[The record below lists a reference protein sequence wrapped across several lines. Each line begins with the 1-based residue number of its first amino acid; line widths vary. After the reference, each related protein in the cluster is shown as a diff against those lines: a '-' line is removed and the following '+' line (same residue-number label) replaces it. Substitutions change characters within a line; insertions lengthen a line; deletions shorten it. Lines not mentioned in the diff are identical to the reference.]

1 MLRAPKPHAL
11 ADDELLA
18 TYANHFTITAA
29 CPCGHTRELFAR
41 PIQTMLGKGVLIGRV
56 RECLRCHGARS
67 AAQWSRSSAC
77 PGKSDGPPQTAR
89 RSASPAP
96 AGHVAGCA

>member
-1 MLRAPKPHAL
+1 MPRAPKPHAL

-29 CPCGHTRELFAR
+29 CACGHTRELFAR

-56 RECLRCHGARS
+56 RECLRCHRC
-67 AAQWSRSSAC
+67 QKRH
-77 PGKSDGPPQTAR
+77 PVVTVQRLPR
-89 RSASPAP
+89 
-96 AGHVAGCA
+96 